1 MDENKPPDDGATAQS
16 GSGVAIEQ
24 NLSAEKDQRG
34 HQSVKFN
41 LMDAYHKKMVSRAR
55 YESKV
60 LDSINSSR
68 KWKFDRSCMVSF
80 GKNYSFKIDEVHKS
94 LKEALNEAEY
104 SAIVEIGQYAS
115 TKNWQIRFNEE
126 SAFKSSINRQIKI
139 GESTTRLID
148 ANEFG
153 KPTFTPRVYTM
164 TSFFRVHWLPYDF
177 CVNDIA
183 ACVAKIAPKLTVMGI
198 TKEKTLFNDQITNGI
213 YKVKVEYVVD
223 HIRCALDLAGLQEV
237 AGLCAFFQLCG
248 MPPKCLGCKEFGH
261 IRKDCGKSKLK
272 CTKCD
277 KTGHEAKECTLAKRL
292 SEQVNFDD
300 VYEDEIVETP
310 IVPQATNVE
319 QVIIVDQVIDVEQAA
334 VVEEAVVFK
343 IPNTAHKP
351 PTPPKPAKNMQST
364 ADKTPVE
371 VKQEE
376 TVAAR
381 FSKLQASSA
390 VEAQKR
396 ATAAIKKAE
405 KRAALKEKV
414 LNKAISDLEE
424 KKKLSRDA
432 AIQEFDAMNAASK
445 REFLKRFSPPKGT
458 KRRAGSKVDESS
470 AKASKS
476 NAEDDSDMSTTSLF
490 SDYEQV

>member
-1 MDENKPPDDGATAQS
+1 M
-16 GSGVAIEQ
+16 
-24 NLSAEKDQRG
+24 
-34 HQSVKFN
+34 
-41 LMDAYHKKMVSRAR
+41 
-55 YESKV
+55 
-60 LDSINSSR
+60 
-68 KWKFDRSCMVSF
+68 
-80 GKNYSFKIDEVHKS
+80 
-94 LKEALNEAEY
+94 
-104 SAIVEIGQYAS
+104 
-115 TKNWQIRFNEE
+115 
-126 SAFKSSINRQIKI
+126 
-139 GESTTRLID
+139 
-148 ANEFG
+148 
-153 KPTFTPRVYTM
+153 
-164 TSFFRVHWLPYDF
+164 
-177 CVNDIA
+177 
-183 ACVAKIAPKLTVMGI
+183 
-198 TKEKTLFNDQITNGI
+198 
-213 YKVKVEYVVD
+213 EYVVD

-364 ADKTPVE
+364 AHKTPVE

-445 REFLKRFSPPKGT
+445 REFLKKFSPPKGK
-458 KRRAGSKVDESS
+458 KRSAGSKVDESS